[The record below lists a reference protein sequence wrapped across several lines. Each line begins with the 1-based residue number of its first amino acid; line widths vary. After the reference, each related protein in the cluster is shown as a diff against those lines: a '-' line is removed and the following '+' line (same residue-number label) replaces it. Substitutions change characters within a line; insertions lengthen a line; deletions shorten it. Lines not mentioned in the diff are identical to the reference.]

1 MIIMFVVFR
10 IRRGSGFYVD
20 DIIIVYRFEV
30 FIFVVKLLE
39 VVCIILLL
47 SIVGIKL

>member
-1 MIIMFVVFR
+1 MIIIFVVFR

-20 DIIIVYRFEV
+20 DRIIVYRFEV

>member
-1 MIIMFVVFR
+1 MIIIFVVFR
-10 IRRGSGFYVD
+10 IRRGSVDVD
-20 DIIIVYRFEV
+20 DRIIVYRFEV

>member
-10 IRRGSGFYVD
+10 IRRGSVDVD
-20 DIIIVYRFEV
+20 DRIIVYRFEV

-39 VVCIILLL
+39 VVYIILLL

>member
-10 IRRGSGFYVD
+10 IRRGSVDVD
-20 DIIIVYRFEV
+20 DRIIVYRFKV